1 MPSEGFKKTVDRRS
15 KTDVMNEKRVAPE
28 PAGMQPSHNGH
39 HDAGADRLE
48 QAKVFSNEGVL
59 IIADEAEFARSIVG
73 RWQMER
79 IVPAFTLMSSDLCQ
93 TANLSVHGIAI
104 LGPRAGRQAIVL
116 SALENVGIPIVIVAA
131 DGDAGQIRSAHPRAL
146 VLRQADGWLDVL
158 IQMAGEILRRTE
170 VQRYLLRAEQ
180 LVAASHRHATLGRY
194 MLEMRHGLNNCLTSV
209 LGNAEL
215 LLLEPGMLSA
225 EARDQVHTIHSMA
238 MRMHE
243 VMQRFS
249 SLETEMQF
257 AEKGSHSE
265 TERVSQVSIPD
276 A

>member
-1 MPSEGFKKTVDRRS
+1 
-15 KTDVMNEKRVAPE
+15 MNEKRVAPE
-28 PAGMQPSHNGH
+28 SASMRSQNGH
-39 HDAGADRLE
+39 HVAGETGLE
-48 QAKVFSNEGVL
+48 KATALANEGVL
-59 IIADEAEFARSIVG
+59 IIADEAEFARSVVG

-79 IVPAFTLMSSDLCQ
+79 TVPAFTLMSSDLCQ
-93 TANLSVHGIAI
+93 TANFSVHGIAI
-104 LGPRAGRQAIVL
+104 LGPRVSRRAAVL
-116 SALENVGIPIVIVAA
+116 SALENAGIPIVIVAP

-146 VLRQADGWLDVL
+146 VLRHTDGWLDVL
-158 IQMAGEILRRTE
+158 IQMAGEILRRAE
-170 VQRYLLRAEQ
+170 VQHYLLRAEQ
-180 LVAASHRHATLGRY
+180 LVAASQRHATLGRY

-225 EARDQVHTIHSMA
+225 EAREQIHTIHSMA

-265 TERVSQVSIPD
+265 TERMSQAPIPG

>member
-1 MPSEGFKKTVDRRS
+1 
-15 KTDVMNEKRVAPE
+15 MNEKRVAPE
-28 PAGMQPSHNGH
+28 PARMQPSGNGH
-39 HDAGADRLE
+39 HDAGEDRLE
-48 QAKVFSNEGVL
+48 QARGFSNEGVL
-59 IIADEAEFARSIVG
+59 IIADEAEFARSVVG

-79 IVPAFTLMSSDLCQ
+79 TVPAFTLMSSDLCQ

-104 LGPRAGRQAIVL
+104 LGPRASRQAIVL
-116 SALENVGIPIVIVAA
+116 SALENAGIPIVIVAA
-131 DGDAGQIRSAHPRAL
+131 DGDAGQIRSLHPRAL

-158 IQMAGEILRRTE
+158 IQMAGEILRRAE

-180 LVAASHRHATLGRY
+180 LVAASQRHATLGRY

-265 TERVSQVSIPD
+265 TERVSQVPIPD

>member
-1 MPSEGFKKTVDRRS
+1 
-15 KTDVMNEKRVAPE
+15 MNEKRVAPE
-28 PAGMQPSHNGH
+28 PARMQPSGNGH
-39 HDAGADRLE
+39 HDAGEDRLE
-48 QAKVFSNEGVL
+48 QAGGFSNEGVL
-59 IIADEAEFARSIVG
+59 IIADEAEFARSVVG

-79 IVPAFTLMSSDLCQ
+79 TVPAFTLMSSDLCQ

-104 LGPRAGRQAIVL
+104 LGPRASRQAIVL
-116 SALENVGIPIVIVAA
+116 SALENAGIPIVIVAA
-131 DGDAGQIRSAHPRAL
+131 DGDAGQIRSLHPRAL

-158 IQMAGEILRRTE
+158 IQMAGEILRRAE

-180 LVAASHRHATLGRY
+180 LVAASQRHATLGRY

-265 TERVSQVSIPD
+265 TDRVSQVPIPD

>member
-1 MPSEGFKKTVDRRS
+1 
-15 KTDVMNEKRVAPE
+15 MNEKRIATESASTP
-28 PAGMQPSHNGH
+28 QSHNGH
-39 HDAGADRLE
+39 PASGQNSPEETNGFA
-48 QAKVFSNEGVL
+48 VNEAVL
-59 IIADEAEFARSIVG
+59 IIADEAEFARSVVG

-93 TANLSVHGIAI
+93 TANFSVHGIAI
-104 LGPRAGRQAIVL
+104 LGPRVRGREAVL
-116 SALENVGIPIVIVAA
+116 SALENSGIPALVVAA
-131 DGDAGQIRSAHPRAL
+131 DGDASQVRSMRPRAL
-146 VLRQADGWLDVL
+146 VLRQTDGWLDVL
-158 IQMAGEILRRTE
+158 IQMAGEILRRAE
-170 VQRYLLRAEQ
+170 AQRYLQHAEQ
-180 LVAASHRHATLGRY
+180 VVAASQRHATLGRY

-225 EARDQVHTIHSMA
+225 EARDQVHTIHTMA

-249 SLETEMQF
+249 SLESEMQF

-265 TERVSQVSIPD
+265 TARVSQSPVSG

>member
-1 MPSEGFKKTVDRRS
+1 
-15 KTDVMNEKRVAPE
+15 MNEKRVPPE
-28 PAGMQPSHNGH
+28 PASMQSRNGYH
-39 HDAGADRLE
+39 AGEESLE
-48 QAKVFSNEGVL
+48 QIKSLTHEGVL
-59 IIADEAEFARSIVG
+59 IIADEAEFARSVVG

-79 IVPAFTLMSSDLCQ
+79 TVPAFTLMSSDLCQ
-93 TANLSVHGIAI
+93 TANFSVHGIAI
-104 LGPRAGRQAIVL
+104 LGPRASRRAIVL
-116 SALENVGIPIVIVAA
+116 SALENAGIPIVIVAA

-146 VLRQADGWLDVL
+146 VLRQTDGWLDVL
-158 IQMAGEILRRTE
+158 IQMAGEILRRAE
-170 VQRYLLRAEQ
+170 VQHYLLRAEQ
-180 LVAASHRHATLGRY
+180 LVAASQRHATLGRY

-257 AEKGSHSE
+257 AEKESHSE
-265 TERVSQVSIPD
+265 TERVSQVPIPD

>member
-1 MPSEGFKKTVDRRS
+1 
-15 KTDVMNEKRVAPE
+15 MNEKRVAPE
-28 PAGMQPSHNGH
+28 AASMQHSQNGRLPSAHDSVEENVELAAG
-39 HDAGADRLE
+39 
-48 QAKVFSNEGVL
+48 EGVL
-59 IIADEAEFARSIVG
+59 IVGDEAEFARSVVG

-79 IVPAFTLMSSDLCQ
+79 AVPAFTLMSSDLCQ
-93 TANLSVHGIAI
+93 TANFSVHGIAI
-104 LGPRAGRQAIVL
+104 IGPRVRGREAVL
-116 SALENVGIPIVIVAA
+116 TALENSAVPVLVLAA
-131 DGDAGQIRSAHPRAL
+131 ASQIRGAHPRAL
-146 VLRQADGWLDVL
+146 VLRQTDGWLDFL
-158 IQMAGEILRRTE
+158 IQMAGEILRRAET
-170 VQRYLLRAEQ
+170 QRSLRRAEQ
-180 LVAASHRHATLGRY
+180 LVTASQRHAILGRY

-225 EARDQVHTIHSMA
+225 EARDQVHTIHTMA

-249 SLETEMQF
+249 SLESEMQF

-265 TERVSQVSIPD
+265 TVIASQAPASG

>member
-1 MPSEGFKKTVDRRS
+1 MPSDGLEKTTDRRS
-15 KTDVMNEKRVAPE
+15 KTDVMNEKRIAPE
-28 PAGMQPSHNGH
+28 PASMQPSHNGN
-39 HDAGADRLE
+39 HDTGEDRLE
-48 QAKVFSNEGVL
+48 QANGFFNEGVL
-59 IIADEAEFARSIVG
+59 IIADEAEFARSVVG

-93 TANLSVHGIAI
+93 TANFSVHGIAI
-104 LGPRAGRQAIVL
+104 LGPHVRCREAVL
-116 SALENVGIPIVIVAA
+116 TALENSAIPILMVAA
-131 DGDAGQIRSAHPRAL
+131 DGDAGQMRSLHPRAL

-158 IQMAGEILRRTE
+158 IQMAGEILRRAE

-265 TERVSQVSIPD
+265 TERMSQVLIPD